1 MLGLLYSAT
10 TQGIGHNTNTW
21 VIGTHLSNH
30 ASRIKDELV
39 GLNNDNHAEVIA
51 VEYVATSN
59 PIYKESLL
67 LCGLFHS

>member
-10 TQGIGHNTNTW
+10 TQGIGHNTN
-21 VIGTHLSNH
+21 H

-39 GLNNDNHAEVIA
+39 GLNNDKHAEVIA

-59 PIYKESLL
+59 PMYLESLL
-67 LCGLFHS
+67 LCGLFYC